1 MITKESNFGYYNI
14 SLHLEEGDHYFIEIR
29 STGKKPEDWTSVNV
43 SVFDSWYEEIKYS
56 TTFDSDYLWIRTRS
70 KFGIGSLTFSPTG
83 VDEKNKDFVIIH
95 DYVLKKDFKP
105 VIAIFC
111 YPITAERISSTRNHI
126 LSLKGSGLPIYLC
139 SDLELPVELT
149 SMCDG
154 FIYTGPGELCKVPTQ
169 IDDKFRYLEYSIKH
183 PIHIYPQKIAFYNF
197 HGLINGRGTYLWPAV
212 NSFCESTRKLQTLG
226 FTHIMLSEGEF
237 ELDNLDLK
245 NPEEILKSMWSEEVV
260 LDFFYTPES
269 QYLQCYLWFAD
280 LNYLTDS
287 LRDVSIEDK
296 HFPRNTENS
305 NTTAFL
311 LYEKYYMNKLLSNSP
326 EKKIRVRTVE
336 ENQDLIKNKYWYTQR
351 TSVSVYKDGDFK
363 LEELGTREKLSF
375 PIYFPNTK
383 KISQSF
389 SGLNSRSDVLGP
401 GSFSLDVRKYG
412 ETQWIALIKNVTV
425 SKILDLRVKLFNSL
439 GEVVWNSSI
448 DSCCPNVSSFGI
460 INYSDVDIKKCEY
473 SVYSS
478 GSKNPFYVGEFIYF
492 PEIN

>member
-70 KFGIGSLTFSPTG
+70 KFGIGSLTFSPSG

-95 DYVLKKDFKP
+95 DYVLKKNFKP

-111 YPITAERISSTRNHI
+111 YPTTEERISSTRSHI
-126 LSLKGSGLPIYLC
+126 LSLRGSNLPIYLC

-149 SMCDG
+149 SLCDG
-154 FIYTGPGELCKVPTQ
+154 FIYTGPGELCRVPDQ
-169 IDDKFRYLEYSIKH
+169 IRDKNKYLESNNKY
-183 PIHIYPQKIAFYNF
+183 PIHIYPQNIAFYNF
-197 HGLINGRGTYLWPAV
+197 HGFINGRGSYLWPAA
-212 NSFCESTRKLQTLG
+212 NSFCESTRKLQILG
-226 FTHIMLSEGEF
+226 FSHIMLSEGEF
-237 ELDNLDLK
+237 ELDDLDLK
-245 NPEEILKSMWSEEVV
+245 KPEEILKSMWSEEVV

-351 TSVSVYKDGDFK
+351 TSVSVYKEGDFK

-383 KISQSF
+383 KISQSD

-401 GSFSLDVRKYG
+401 GSFALDARKYIG
-412 ETQWIALIKNVTV
+412 SQWIIIIKNLSVNR
-425 SKILDLRVKLFNSL
+425 ILDLRVKFFNTQE
-439 GEVVWNSSI
+439 EVVCESSI
-448 DSCCPNVSSFGI
+448 DCCLPNTTRFTMFDWDNG
-460 INYSDVDIKKCEY
+460 DIKKCEY
-473 SVYSS
+473 SVYLNK
-478 GSKNPFYVGEFIYF
+478 SKTPFYVGEFEYF
-492 PEIN
+492 T